1 MVCREKKL
9 GPGALFS
16 NSVSLG
22 TCSRKV
28 IVVAKCQSHTPPFY
42 LHIIQASFCWSPII
56 VVNLQQVLAL
66 LYQTHINWY
75 THFFFNSVSFL
86 HSTDNP
92 KLHLVMLQTS
102 ALKSSWEFKQIKC
115 TREKSEIKKSLT
127 VWLIPHINTLIRG
140 SLARNNFVFW
150 GTAFNFSCFRF
161 CCFESFVVAIS
172 VFILPGVC
180 SLTLLSRV
188 HCVDVIYRQA
198 RVD

>member
-1 MVCREKKL
+1 M
-9 GPGALFS
+9 PI
-16 NSVSLG
+16 N
-22 TCSRKV
+22 
-28 IVVAKCQSHTPPFY
+28 HPPPFY

-66 LYQTHINWY
+66 LYQTYINWY

-102 ALKSSWEFKQIKC
+102 ALKSLWEFKQIKC

-150 GTAFNFSCFRF
+150 GTAFNLSCFRF